1 MKGIRKDMNKTEMI
15 SVVAEKIEGATKKDI
30 AVVVDTVFET
40 IKEVVASG
48 EKVQLVG
55 FGNFEV
61 TERAARTG
69 RNPQTGQ
76 TIEIAASKS
85 PKFKAGK
92 AFKDIVNA

>member
-1 MKGIRKDMNKTEMI
+1 MNKAEMI
-15 SVVAEKIEGATKKDI
+15 SVVTEKIEGATKKDI
-30 AVVVDTVFET
+30 GVVVDTVLET
-40 IKEVVASG
+40 IKETVASG

-92 AFKDIVNA
+92 AFKSMVNS

>member
-1 MKGIRKDMNKTEMI
+1 MNKNEMI

-30 AVVVDTVFET
+30 AVVVDTVLET
-40 IKEVVASG
+40 IKETVASG
-48 EKVQLVG
+48 EKITLVG

-69 RNPQTGQ
+69 RNPKTGEV
-76 TIEIAASKS
+76 IEISASKS

-92 AFKDIVNA
+92 AFKDAVNA